1 MTRVWAIHHHL
12 PPPPGAPQPLRPK
25 PTGGLG
31 GYRPSGVDPADHRRR
46 QGGGGSGFVTVN
58 QRLFAPLQG
67 INPNSPLMGG
77 YGWLSV
83 TDNGATYH
91 PG

>member
-1 MTRVWAIHHHL
+1 MAGNLPRPERHHL
-12 PPPPGAPQPLRPK
+12 PPPPGEPQPLNPGHPQKNR
-25 PTGGLG
+25 GVG
-31 GYRPSGVDPADHRRR
+31 GYRP
-46 QGGGGSGFVTVN
+46 QGGGGSGFVNVN

-67 INPNSPLMGG
+67 LNPANVLMGG
-77 YGWLSV
+77 YGWLSI